1 MHQKF
6 SAVFA
11 AVILGAASLS
21 AVAQPGP
28 QGGPGHGPQDARQE
42 APRQAPGPQAR
53 PGPQGHAPIA
63 HGAPQ
68 QPPHGQVQRHGAGPD
83 QKWVNGSRVPPQYRG
98 QHYVVNNW
106 QQHGLHKPGRGQQW
120 VQNGSD
126 YLLVAVAT
134 GVIAQIV
141 FGH

>member
-42 APRQAPGPQAR
+42 PPRKAPAPQAR
-53 PGPQGHAPIA
+53 PGPQGHAPA
-63 HGAPQ
+63 VHGAPQ
-68 QPPHGQVQRHGAGPD
+68 PPGHGHAQRHGAGPD
-83 QKWVNGSRVPPQYRG
+83 QKWVKGSRVPPQYRG

>member
-1 MHQKF
+1 MHQKL

-53 PGPQGHAPIA
+53 PGKPAPAPAAHAAPHQPA
-63 HGAPQ
+63 HGQA
-68 QPPHGQVQRHGAGPD
+68 QRHGAGPD
-83 QKWVNGSRVPPQYRG
+83 HQWVKGSRMPQQYRG
-98 QHYVVNNW
+98 PHYVVNNW
-106 QQHGLHKPGRGQQW
+106 KQHGLKQPGRGQQW
-120 VQNGSD
+120 VQNGND
-126 YLLVAVAT
+126 YLLVAVAS

>member
-1 MHQKF
+1 MQTKF

-28 QGGPGHGPQDARQE
+28 QGGPGAERHD
-42 APRQAPGPQAR
+42 APRKAPAVQPH
-53 PGPQGHAPIA
+53 PGKPAAPAAHAAPHQPA
-63 HGAPQ
+63 HGQA
-68 QPPHGQVQRHGAGPD
+68 QRHGAGPD
-83 QKWVNGSRVPPQYRG
+83 HRWVQGSRVPQQYRG
-98 QHYVVNNW
+98 PHYVVQDW
-106 QQHGLHKPGRGQQW
+106 QRHGLKRPGHGQQW
-120 VQNGSD
+120 VQNGQD